1 MFAIHRVEKRKK
13 SAVFGLQIEAN
24 RTQADHE
31 KGRDF
36 ASSSIDWE
44 RTKDNQYAKGLHCE
58 NWSEGISQELKKAGI
73 TKAPKSNAVVLL
85 DGLYTA
91 SPEWFEG
98 KSKAEIIDFFK
109 DCLKFH
115 IQHYGI
121 PLNAVIHWDEK
132 SPHLSAVSVPILESS
147 QGAKL
152 CAKEIMGGRADYR
165 ARQDQFFEQV
175 AKSRGFERGE
185 RSDPKH
191 KKKHLSVQE
200 YKKQQNEAQISAQ
213 ERLLSS
219 GKAEYDQLQKE
230 LTESLTELSTVK
242 QELATIQ
249 QEKENLLK
257 FKELLTKETFPEV
270 EKALLQEFVNTHS
283 VNSNKGYKKPIRDFY
298 EDFVQGKFINFAQDF
313 PEANELLNNFK
324 SYRDNNEIPVHD
336 INEIEWER

>member
-1 MFAIHRVEKRKK
+1 MFAIHRVEKCKK
-13 SAVFGLQIEAN
+13 TAVFGLQIEAN

-31 KGRDF
+31 KGRNFDK
-36 ASSSIDWE
+36 SDIDWE
-44 RTKDNQYAKGLHCE
+44 RTKLNQHFKGLHCE

-91 SPEWFEG
+91 SPQWFEG

-115 IQHYGI
+115 IQHYGK

-132 SPHLSAVSVPILESS
+132 SPHLAVASVPIIETE

-191 KKKHLSVQE
+191 KKKHLSVQD

-213 ERLLSS
+213 ERVLE
-219 GKAEYDQLQKE
+219 KNRAEYQTIQKNLSESRLELDKAQEKLFAIEEKVQVKTSQWKE
-230 LTESLTELSTVK
+230 LTKRINEALENQQNPLYDDYVKRFLQFMGDKLVTDGRKVMTLSEAFNQNYEK
-242 QELATIQ
+242 HLQKFGYEPIEQDDQEL
-249 QEKENLLK
+249 
-257 FKELLTKETFPEV
+257 ELDSF
-270 EKALLQEFVNTHS
+270 
-283 VNSNKGYKKPIRDFY
+283 
-298 EDFVQGKFINFAQDF
+298 
-313 PEANELLNNFK
+313 
-324 SYRDNNEIPVHD
+324 
-336 INEIEWER
+336 EWEH

>member
-31 KGRDF
+31 KGRNFDK
-36 ASSSIDWE
+36 SDIDWE
-44 RTKDNQYAKGLHCE
+44 RTKLNQHFKGLHCE

-91 SPEWFEG
+91 SPQWFEG

-115 IQHYGI
+115 IQHYGK

-132 SPHLSAVSVPILESS
+132 SPHLAVASVPILETS

-191 KKKHLSVQE
+191 KKKHLSVQD

-213 ERLLSS
+213 ERVLE
-219 GKAEYDQLQKE
+219 KNRAEYQVIQKNLSESRVELDKAQEKLFAIEEKVQVKTSQWKE
-230 LTESLTELSTVK
+230 LTKRINEALENQQNPLYDDYVKRFLQFMGDKLVTDGRKVMTLSEAFNQNYEK
-242 QELATIQ
+242 HLQKFGYEPIEQDDQEL
-249 QEKENLLK
+249 
-257 FKELLTKETFPEV
+257 ELDSF
-270 EKALLQEFVNTHS
+270 
-283 VNSNKGYKKPIRDFY
+283 
-298 EDFVQGKFINFAQDF
+298 
-313 PEANELLNNFK
+313 
-324 SYRDNNEIPVHD
+324 
-336 INEIEWER
+336 EWEH

>member
-24 RTQADHE
+24 RTVADHE
-31 KGRDF
+31 KGRNFDK
-36 ASSSIDWE
+36 SDIDWE
-44 RTKDNQYAKGLHCE
+44 RTKLNQHFKGLHCE

-121 PLNAVIHWDEK
+121 PINAVIHWDEK
-132 SPHLSAVSVPILESS
+132 SPHLSAHSVPIIESS

-191 KKKHLSVQE
+191 KKKHLSVQD

-213 ERLLSS
+213 ERVLE
-219 GKAEYDQLQKE
+219 KNRAEYQTIQKNLSESRVELDKAQEKLFAIEEKVQVKTSQWKE
-230 LTESLTELSTVK
+230 LTKRINEALENQQNPLYDDYVKRFLQFMGDKLVTDGHKVMTLSEAFNQNYEK
-242 QELATIQ
+242 HLQKFGYEPIEQDDQEL
-249 QEKENLLK
+249 
-257 FKELLTKETFPEV
+257 ELDSF
-270 EKALLQEFVNTHS
+270 
-283 VNSNKGYKKPIRDFY
+283 
-298 EDFVQGKFINFAQDF
+298 
-313 PEANELLNNFK
+313 
-324 SYRDNNEIPVHD
+324 
-336 INEIEWER
+336 EWER

>member
-1 MFAIHRVEKRKK
+1 MFAIHRVEKCKK
-13 SAVFGLQIEAN
+13 TAVFGLQIEAN
-24 RTQADHE
+24 RTVADHE
-31 KGRDF
+31 KGRNFDK
-36 ASSSIDWE
+36 SDIDWE
-44 RTKDNQYAKGLHCE
+44 RTKLNQHFKGLHCE

-115 IQHYGI
+115 IQHYGK

-132 SPHLSAVSVPILESS
+132 SPHLAVASVPIIEAE

-191 KKKHLSVQE
+191 KKKHLSVQD

-213 ERLLSS
+213 ERVLE
-219 GKAEYDQLQKE
+219 KNRAEYQTIQKNLSESRLELDKAQEKLFAIEEKVQVKTSQWKE
-230 LTESLTELSTVK
+230 LTKRINEALEHQQNPLYDDYVKRFLQFMGDKLVTDGRKVMTLSEAFNQNYEK
-242 QELATIQ
+242 HLQKFGYEPIEQDDQEL
-249 QEKENLLK
+249 
-257 FKELLTKETFPEV
+257 ELDSF
-270 EKALLQEFVNTHS
+270 
-283 VNSNKGYKKPIRDFY
+283 
-298 EDFVQGKFINFAQDF
+298 
-313 PEANELLNNFK
+313 
-324 SYRDNNEIPVHD
+324 
-336 INEIEWER
+336 EWEH

>member
-31 KGRDF
+31 KGRNFDK
-36 ASSSIDWE
+36 SDIDWE
-44 RTKDNQYAKGLHCE
+44 RTKLNQHFKGLHCE

-132 SPHLSAVSVPILESS
+132 SPHLSAVSVPILETE

-191 KKKHLSVQE
+191 KKKHLSVQD

-213 ERLLSS
+213 ERVLE
-219 GKAEYDQLQKE
+219 KNRAEYQTIQKNLSESRVELDKAQEKLFAIEEKVQVKTSQWKE
-230 LTESLTELSTVK
+230 LTKRINEALENQQNPLYDEYVKRFLQFMGDKLVTDGHKVMTLSEAFNQNYERHLQK
-242 QELATIQ
+242 FGYEPIEQDDQEL
-249 QEKENLLK
+249 
-257 FKELLTKETFPEV
+257 ELDSF
-270 EKALLQEFVNTHS
+270 
-283 VNSNKGYKKPIRDFY
+283 
-298 EDFVQGKFINFAQDF
+298 
-313 PEANELLNNFK
+313 
-324 SYRDNNEIPVHD
+324 
-336 INEIEWER
+336 EWEH

>member
-24 RTQADHE
+24 RTVADHE
-31 KGRDF
+31 KGRNFDK
-36 ASSSIDWE
+36 SDIDWE
-44 RTKDNQYAKGLHCE
+44 RTKLNQHFKGLHCE

-73 TKAPKSNAVVLL
+73 TKAPKSNAVLLL

-115 IQHYGI
+115 IQHYGK

-132 SPHLSAVSVPILESS
+132 TPHLSAVSVAILETP

-191 KKKHLSVQE
+191 KKKHLSVQD

-213 ERLLSS
+213 ERVLE
-219 GKAEYDQLQKE
+219 KNRAEYQTIQKNLSESRVELDKAQEKLFALEEKVQVKTSQWKE
-230 LTESLTELSTVK
+230 LTKRINEALENQQNPLYDDYVKRFLQFMGDKLVTDGRKVMTLSEAFNQNYEK
-242 QELATIQ
+242 HLQKFGYEPIEQDDQEL
-249 QEKENLLK
+249 
-257 FKELLTKETFPEV
+257 ELDSF
-270 EKALLQEFVNTHS
+270 
-283 VNSNKGYKKPIRDFY
+283 
-298 EDFVQGKFINFAQDF
+298 
-313 PEANELLNNFK
+313 
-324 SYRDNNEIPVHD
+324 
-336 INEIEWER
+336 EWEH

>member
-24 RTQADHE
+24 RTKDDHE
-31 KGRDF
+31 KGRNFDK
-36 ASSSIDWE
+36 SDIDWE
-44 RTKDNQYAKGLHCE
+44 RTKLNQFFKGLHCE

-115 IQHYGI
+115 IQHYGK
-121 PLNAVIHWDEK
+121 PLNAVIHWDETT
-132 SPHLSAVSVPILESS
+132 PHLSAVSVAILETP

-191 KKKHLSVQE
+191 KKKHLSVQD

-213 ERLLSS
+213 ERVLE
-219 GKAEYDQLQKE
+219 KNRAEYQTIQKNLSESRVELDKAQEKLFAIEEKVQVKTSQWKE
-230 LTESLTELSTVK
+230 LTKRINEALENQQNPLYDDYVKRFLQFMGDKFVTDGRKVMTLSEAFNQNYEK
-242 QELATIQ
+242 HLQKFGYEPIEQDDQEL
-249 QEKENLLK
+249 
-257 FKELLTKETFPEV
+257 ELDSF
-270 EKALLQEFVNTHS
+270 
-283 VNSNKGYKKPIRDFY
+283 
-298 EDFVQGKFINFAQDF
+298 
-313 PEANELLNNFK
+313 
-324 SYRDNNEIPVHD
+324 
-336 INEIEWER
+336 EWEH

>member
-1 MFAIHRVEKRKK
+1 MFAIHRVEKCKK
-13 SAVFGLQIEAN
+13 TAVFGLQIEAN
-24 RTQADHE
+24 RTVADHE
-31 KGRDF
+31 KGRNFDK
-36 ASSSIDWE
+36 SDIDWE
-44 RTKDNQYAKGLHCE
+44 RTKLNQHFKGLHCQ

-91 SPEWFEG
+91 SPQWFEG

-132 SPHLSAVSVPILESS
+132 SPHLAVASVPILETS

-191 KKKHLSVQE
+191 KKKHLSVQD

-213 ERLLSS
+213 ERVLE
-219 GKAEYDQLQKE
+219 KNRAEYQTIQKNLSESRVELDKAQEKLFAIEEKVQVKTSQWKE
-230 LTESLTELSTVK
+230 LTKRINEALENQQNPLYDDYVKRFLQFMGDKLVTDGRKVMTLSEAFNQNYEK
-242 QELATIQ
+242 HLQKFGYEPIEQDDQEL
-249 QEKENLLK
+249 
-257 FKELLTKETFPEV
+257 ELDSF
-270 EKALLQEFVNTHS
+270 
-283 VNSNKGYKKPIRDFY
+283 
-298 EDFVQGKFINFAQDF
+298 
-313 PEANELLNNFK
+313 
-324 SYRDNNEIPVHD
+324 
-336 INEIEWER
+336 EWEH

>member
-1 MFAIHRVEKRKK
+1 MFAIHRVEKCKK
-13 SAVFGLQIEAN
+13 TAVFGLQIEAN
-24 RTQADHE
+24 RTVADHE
-31 KGRDF
+31 KGRNFDK
-36 ASSSIDWE
+36 SDIDWE
-44 RTKDNQYAKGLHCE
+44 RTKLNQHFKGLHCE

-191 KKKHLSVQE
+191 KKKHLSVQD

-213 ERLLSS
+213 ERVLE
-219 GKAEYDQLQKE
+219 KNRAEYQTIQKNLSESRLELDKAQEKLFAIEEKVQVKTSQWKE
-230 LTESLTELSTVK
+230 LTKRINEALENQQNPLYDDYVKRFLQFMGDKLVTDGRKVMTLSEAFNQNYEK
-242 QELATIQ
+242 HLQKFGYEPIEQDDQEL
-249 QEKENLLK
+249 
-257 FKELLTKETFPEV
+257 ELDSF
-270 EKALLQEFVNTHS
+270 
-283 VNSNKGYKKPIRDFY
+283 
-298 EDFVQGKFINFAQDF
+298 
-313 PEANELLNNFK
+313 
-324 SYRDNNEIPVHD
+324 
-336 INEIEWER
+336 EWEH

>member
-1 MFAIHRVEKRKK
+1 MFAIHRVEKCKK
-13 SAVFGLQIEAN
+13 TAVFGLQIEAN

-31 KGRDF
+31 KGRNFDK
-36 ASSSIDWE
+36 SDIDWE
-44 RTKDNQYAKGLHCE
+44 RTKLNQHFKGLHCQ

-91 SPEWFEG
+91 SPQWFEG

-115 IQHYGI
+115 IQHYGK

-132 SPHLSAVSVPILESS
+132 SPHLAVASVPIIETE

-191 KKKHLSVQE
+191 KKKHLSVQD

-213 ERLLSS
+213 ERVLE
-219 GKAEYDQLQKE
+219 KNRAEYQTIQKNLSESRVELDKAQEKLFAIEEKVQVKTSQWKE
-230 LTESLTELSTVK
+230 LTKRINEALENQQNPLYDDYVKRFLQFMGDKLVTDGRKVMTLSEAFNQNYEK
-242 QELATIQ
+242 HLQKFGYEPIEQDDQEL
-249 QEKENLLK
+249 
-257 FKELLTKETFPEV
+257 ELDSF
-270 EKALLQEFVNTHS
+270 
-283 VNSNKGYKKPIRDFY
+283 
-298 EDFVQGKFINFAQDF
+298 
-313 PEANELLNNFK
+313 
-324 SYRDNNEIPVHD
+324 
-336 INEIEWER
+336 EWEH

>member
-24 RTQADHE
+24 RTVADHE
-31 KGRDF
+31 KGRNFDK
-36 ASSSIDWE
+36 SDIDWE
-44 RTKDNQYAKGLHCE
+44 RTKLNQHFKGLHCE

-132 SPHLSAVSVPILESS
+132 SPHLSAVSVPILETS

-191 KKKHLSVQE
+191 KKKHLSVQD

-213 ERLLSS
+213 ERVLE
-219 GKAEYDQLQKE
+219 KNRAEYQAIQKNLSESRVELDKAQEKLFAIEEKVQVKTSQWKE
-230 LTESLTELSTVK
+230 LTKRINEALENQQNPLYDDYVKRFLQFMGDKLVTDGRKVMTLSEAFNQNYEK
-242 QELATIQ
+242 HLQKFGYEPIEQDDQEL
-249 QEKENLLK
+249 
-257 FKELLTKETFPEV
+257 ELDSF
-270 EKALLQEFVNTHS
+270 
-283 VNSNKGYKKPIRDFY
+283 
-298 EDFVQGKFINFAQDF
+298 
-313 PEANELLNNFK
+313 
-324 SYRDNNEIPVHD
+324 
-336 INEIEWER
+336 EWER

>member
-1 MFAIHRVEKRKK
+1 MFAIHRVEKCKK
-13 SAVFGLQIEAN
+13 TAVFGLQIEAN
-24 RTQADHE
+24 RTVADHE
-31 KGRDF
+31 KGRNFDK
-36 ASSSIDWE
+36 SDIDWE
-44 RTKDNQYAKGLHCE
+44 RTKLNQHFKGLHCQ

-132 SPHLSAVSVPILESS
+132 SPHLAVASVPILETS

-191 KKKHLSVQE
+191 KKKHLSVQD

-213 ERLLSS
+213 ERVLE
-219 GKAEYDQLQKE
+219 KNRAEYQAIQKNLSESRVELDKAQEKLFAIEEKVQVKTSQWKE
-230 LTESLTELSTVK
+230 LTKRINEALENQQNPLYDDYVKRFLQFMGDKLVTDGHKVMTLSEAFNQNYERHLQK
-242 QELATIQ
+242 FGYEPIEQDDQEL
-249 QEKENLLK
+249 
-257 FKELLTKETFPEV
+257 ELDSF
-270 EKALLQEFVNTHS
+270 
-283 VNSNKGYKKPIRDFY
+283 
-298 EDFVQGKFINFAQDF
+298 
-313 PEANELLNNFK
+313 
-324 SYRDNNEIPVHD
+324 
-336 INEIEWER
+336 EWER

>member
-24 RTQADHE
+24 RTKDDHE
-31 KGRDF
+31 KGRNFDK
-36 ASSSIDWE
+36 SDIDWE
-44 RTKDNQYAKGLHCE
+44 RTKLNQFFKGLHCE

-115 IQHYGI
+115 IQHYGK

-132 SPHLSAVSVPILESS
+132 SPHLSAVSVPILETS

-191 KKKHLSVQE
+191 KKKHLSVQD

-213 ERLLSS
+213 ERVLE
-219 GKAEYDQLQKE
+219 KNRAEYQAIQKNLSESRVELDKAQEKLFAIEEKVQVKTSQWKE
-230 LTESLTELSTVK
+230 LTKRINEALENQQNPLYDDYVKRFLQFMGDKLVTDGHKVMTLSEAFNQNYEK
-242 QELATIQ
+242 HLQKFGYEPIEQDDQEL
-249 QEKENLLK
+249 
-257 FKELLTKETFPEV
+257 ELDSF
-270 EKALLQEFVNTHS
+270 
-283 VNSNKGYKKPIRDFY
+283 
-298 EDFVQGKFINFAQDF
+298 
-313 PEANELLNNFK
+313 
-324 SYRDNNEIPVHD
+324 
-336 INEIEWER
+336 EWER

>member
-24 RTQADHE
+24 RTKADHE
-31 KGRDF
+31 RGRNFDK
-36 ASSSIDWE
+36 SDIDWE
-44 RTKDNQYAKGLHCE
+44 RTHLNQYFKGLHCE

-73 TKAPKSNAVVLL
+73 TKTPKSNAVLLL

-115 IQHYGI
+115 IQHYGK
-121 PLNAVIHWDEK
+121 PLNAVIHWDETT
-132 SPHLSAVSVPILESS
+132 PHLSAVSVAILETP

-191 KKKHLSVQE
+191 KKKHLSVQD

-213 ERLLSS
+213 ERVLE
-219 GKAEYDQLQKE
+219 KNRAEYQTIQKNLSESRVELDKAQEKLFAIEEKVQVKTSQWKE
-230 LTESLTELSTVK
+230 LTKRINEALENQQNPLYDDYVKRFLQFMGDKFVTDGRKVMTLSEAFNQNYEK
-242 QELATIQ
+242 HLQKFGYEPIEQDDQEL
-249 QEKENLLK
+249 
-257 FKELLTKETFPEV
+257 ELDSF
-270 EKALLQEFVNTHS
+270 
-283 VNSNKGYKKPIRDFY
+283 
-298 EDFVQGKFINFAQDF
+298 
-313 PEANELLNNFK
+313 
-324 SYRDNNEIPVHD
+324 
-336 INEIEWER
+336 EWEH

>member
-24 RTQADHE
+24 RTKADHE
-31 KGRDF
+31 RGRNFDK
-36 ASSSIDWE
+36 SDIDWE
-44 RTKDNQYAKGLHCE
+44 RTHLNQYFKGLHCE

-73 TKAPKSNAVVLL
+73 TKTPKSNAVLLL

-115 IQHYGI
+115 IQHYGK

-132 SPHLSAVSVPILESS
+132 SPHLAVASVPIIEAE

-165 ARQDQFFEQV
+165 TRQDQFFEQV

-191 KKKHLSVQE
+191 KKKHLSVQD

-213 ERLLSS
+213 ERVLE
-219 GKAEYDQLQKE
+219 KNRAEYQTIQKNLSESRVELDKAQEKLFAIEEKVQVKTSQWKE
-230 LTESLTELSTVK
+230 LTKRINEALENQQNPLYDDYVKRFLQFMGDKFVTDGRKVMTLSEAFNQNYEK
-242 QELATIQ
+242 HLQKFGYEPIEQDDQEL
-249 QEKENLLK
+249 
-257 FKELLTKETFPEV
+257 ELDSF
-270 EKALLQEFVNTHS
+270 
-283 VNSNKGYKKPIRDFY
+283 
-298 EDFVQGKFINFAQDF
+298 
-313 PEANELLNNFK
+313 
-324 SYRDNNEIPVHD
+324 
-336 INEIEWER
+336 EWEH

>member
-1 MFAIHRVEKRKK
+1 MFAIHRVEKCKK
-13 SAVFGLQIEAN
+13 TAVFGLQIEAN

-31 KGRDF
+31 KGRNFDK
-36 ASSSIDWE
+36 SDIDWE
-44 RTKDNQYAKGLHCE
+44 RTKLNQHFKGLHCG

-73 TKAPKSNAVVLL
+73 EKAPKSNAVVLL

-115 IQHYGI
+115 IQHYGK

-132 SPHLSAVSVPILESS
+132 SPHLAVASVPIIETE

-191 KKKHLSVQE
+191 KKKHLSVQD

-213 ERLLSS
+213 ERVLE
-219 GKAEYDQLQKE
+219 KNRAEYQAIQKNLSESRLELDKAQEKLFAIEEKVQVKTSQWKE
-230 LTESLTELSTVK
+230 LTKRINEALENQQNPLYDDYVKRFLQFMGDKLVTDGRKVMTLSEAFNQNYEK
-242 QELATIQ
+242 HLQKFGYEPIEQDDQEL
-249 QEKENLLK
+249 
-257 FKELLTKETFPEV
+257 ELDSF
-270 EKALLQEFVNTHS
+270 
-283 VNSNKGYKKPIRDFY
+283 
-298 EDFVQGKFINFAQDF
+298 
-313 PEANELLNNFK
+313 
-324 SYRDNNEIPVHD
+324 
-336 INEIEWER
+336 EWER

>member
-24 RTQADHE
+24 RTVADHE
-31 KGRDF
+31 KGRNFDK
-36 ASSSIDWE
+36 SDIDWE
-44 RTKDNQYAKGLHCE
+44 RTKLNQFFKGLHCE

-73 TKAPKSNAVVLL
+73 TKTPKSNAVVLL

-115 IQHYGI
+115 IQHYGK

-132 SPHLSAVSVPILESS
+132 SPHLAVASVPIIEAE

-191 KKKHLSVQE
+191 KKKHLSVQD

-213 ERLLSS
+213 ERVLE
-219 GKAEYDQLQKE
+219 KNRAEYQAIQKNLSESRVELDKAQEKLFAIEEKVQVKTSQWKE
-230 LTESLTELSTVK
+230 LTKRINEALENQQNPLYDDYVKRFLQFMGDKLVTDGHKVMTLSEAFNQNYEK
-242 QELATIQ
+242 HLQKFGYEPIEQDDQEL
-249 QEKENLLK
+249 
-257 FKELLTKETFPEV
+257 ELDSF
-270 EKALLQEFVNTHS
+270 
-283 VNSNKGYKKPIRDFY
+283 
-298 EDFVQGKFINFAQDF
+298 
-313 PEANELLNNFK
+313 
-324 SYRDNNEIPVHD
+324 
-336 INEIEWER
+336 EWER

>member
-1 MFAIHRVEKRKK
+1 MGAHK
-13 SAVFGLQIEAN
+13 
-24 RTQADHE
+24 TQPT
-31 KGRDF
+31 F
-36 ASSSIDWE
+36 
-44 RTKDNQYAKGLHCE
+44 KGLHCQ

-115 IQHYGI
+115 IQHYGKPI
-121 PLNAVIHWDEK
+121 NAVIHWDEK
-132 SPHLSAVSVPILESS
+132 SPHLAVASVPILETS

-191 KKKHLSVQE
+191 KKKHLSVQD

-213 ERLLSS
+213 ERVLE
-219 GKAEYDQLQKE
+219 KNRAEYQTIQKNLSESRVELDKAQEKLFAIEEKVQVKTSQWKE
-230 LTESLTELSTVK
+230 LTKRINEALENQQNPLYDDYVKRFLQFMGDKLVTDGRKVMTLSEAFNQNYEK
-242 QELATIQ
+242 HLQKFGYEPIEQDDQEL
-249 QEKENLLK
+249 
-257 FKELLTKETFPEV
+257 ELDSF
-270 EKALLQEFVNTHS
+270 
-283 VNSNKGYKKPIRDFY
+283 
-298 EDFVQGKFINFAQDF
+298 
-313 PEANELLNNFK
+313 
-324 SYRDNNEIPVHD
+324 
-336 INEIEWER
+336 EWEH

>member
-1 MFAIHRVEKRKK
+1 MFAIHRVEKCKK
-13 SAVFGLQIEAN
+13 TAVFGLQIEAN
-24 RTQADHE
+24 RTVADHE
-31 KGRDF
+31 KGRNFDK
-36 ASSSIDWE
+36 SDIDWE
-44 RTKDNQYAKGLHCE
+44 RTKLNQHFKGLHCQ

-91 SPEWFEG
+91 SPQWFEG

-132 SPHLSAVSVPILESS
+132 SPHLAVASVPILETS

-191 KKKHLSVQE
+191 KKKHLSVQD

-213 ERLLSS
+213 ERVLE
-219 GKAEYDQLQKE
+219 KNRAEYQTIQKNLSESRLELDKAQEKLFAIEEKVQVKTSQWKE
-230 LTESLTELSTVK
+230 LTKRINEALEHQQNPLYDDYVKRFLQFMGDKLVTDGHKVMTLSEAFNQNYERHLQK
-242 QELATIQ
+242 FGYEPIEQDDQEL
-249 QEKENLLK
+249 
-257 FKELLTKETFPEV
+257 ELDSF
-270 EKALLQEFVNTHS
+270 
-283 VNSNKGYKKPIRDFY
+283 
-298 EDFVQGKFINFAQDF
+298 
-313 PEANELLNNFK
+313 
-324 SYRDNNEIPVHD
+324 
-336 INEIEWER
+336 EWER

>member
-1 MFAIHRVEKRKK
+1 MFAIHRVEKCKK
-13 SAVFGLQIEAN
+13 TAVFGLQIEAN
-24 RTQADHE
+24 RTVDDHE
-31 KGRDF
+31 KGRNFDK
-36 ASSSIDWE
+36 SDIDWE
-44 RTKDNQYAKGLHCE
+44 RTKLNQHFKGLHCQ

-91 SPEWFEG
+91 SPQWFEG

-115 IQHYGI
+115 IQHYGK

-132 SPHLSAVSVPILESS
+132 SPHLAVASVPIIETS

-191 KKKHLSVQE
+191 KKKHLSVQD

-213 ERLLSS
+213 ERVLE
-219 GKAEYDQLQKE
+219 KNRAEYQTIQKNLSESRVELDKAQEKLFAIEEKVQVKTSQWKE
-230 LTESLTELSTVK
+230 LTKRINEALENQQNPLYDDYVKRFLQFMGDKLVTDGRKVMTLSEAFNQNYEK
-242 QELATIQ
+242 HLQKFGYEPIEQDDQEL
-249 QEKENLLK
+249 
-257 FKELLTKETFPEV
+257 ELDSF
-270 EKALLQEFVNTHS
+270 
-283 VNSNKGYKKPIRDFY
+283 
-298 EDFVQGKFINFAQDF
+298 
-313 PEANELLNNFK
+313 
-324 SYRDNNEIPVHD
+324 
-336 INEIEWER
+336 EWEH

>member
-1 MFAIHRVEKRKK
+1 MFAIHRVEKCKK
-13 SAVFGLQIEAN
+13 TAVFGLQIEAN
-24 RTQADHE
+24 RTKADHE
-31 KGRDF
+31 KGRNFDK
-36 ASSSIDWE
+36 SDIDWE
-44 RTKDNQYAKGLHCE
+44 RTKLNQFFKGLHCE

-115 IQHYGI
+115 IQHYGK

-132 SPHLSAVSVPILESS
+132 SPHLAVASVPIIEAE

-191 KKKHLSVQE
+191 KKKHLSVQD
-200 YKKQQNEAQISAQ
+200 YKKKQNEAQISAQ
-213 ERLLSS
+213 ERVLE
-219 GKAEYDQLQKE
+219 KNRAEYQAIQKNLSESRVELDKAQEKLFAIEEKVQVKTSQWKE
-230 LTESLTELSTVK
+230 LTKRINEALENQQNPLYDDYVKRFLQFMGDKLVTDGHKVMTLSEAFNQNYEK
-242 QELATIQ
+242 HLQKFGYEPIEQDDQEL
-249 QEKENLLK
+249 
-257 FKELLTKETFPEV
+257 ELDSF
-270 EKALLQEFVNTHS
+270 
-283 VNSNKGYKKPIRDFY
+283 
-298 EDFVQGKFINFAQDF
+298 
-313 PEANELLNNFK
+313 
-324 SYRDNNEIPVHD
+324 
-336 INEIEWER
+336 EWER

>member
-1 MFAIHRVEKRKK
+1 MFAIHRVEKCKK
-13 SAVFGLQIEAN
+13 TAVFGLQIEAN

-31 KGRDF
+31 KGRNFDK
-36 ASSSIDWE
+36 SDIDWE
-44 RTKDNQYAKGLHCE
+44 RTKLNQHFKGLHCQ

-115 IQHYGI
+115 IQHYGKPI
-121 PLNAVIHWDEK
+121 NAVIHWDEK
-132 SPHLSAVSVPILESS
+132 SPHLAVASVPILETS

-191 KKKHLSVQE
+191 KKKHLSVQD

-213 ERLLSS
+213 ERVLE
-219 GKAEYDQLQKE
+219 KNRAEYQTIQKNLSESRVELDKAQEKLFAIEEKVQVKTSQWKE
-230 LTESLTELSTVK
+230 LTKRINEALENQQNPLYDDYVKRFLQFMGDKLVTDGCKVMTLSEAFNQNYEK
-242 QELATIQ
+242 HLQKFGYEPIEQDDQEL
-249 QEKENLLK
+249 
-257 FKELLTKETFPEV
+257 ELDSF
-270 EKALLQEFVNTHS
+270 
-283 VNSNKGYKKPIRDFY
+283 
-298 EDFVQGKFINFAQDF
+298 
-313 PEANELLNNFK
+313 
-324 SYRDNNEIPVHD
+324 
-336 INEIEWER
+336 EWEH

>member
-24 RTQADHE
+24 RTKDDHE
-31 KGRDF
+31 KGRNFDK
-36 ASSSIDWE
+36 SDIDWE
-44 RTKDNQYAKGLHCE
+44 RTKLNQFFKGLHCE

-115 IQHYGI
+115 IQHYGK

-132 SPHLSAVSVPILESS
+132 SPHLAVASVPIIEAE

-165 ARQDQFFEQV
+165 TRQDQFFEQV

-191 KKKHLSVQE
+191 KKKHLSVQD

-213 ERLLSS
+213 ERVLE
-219 GKAEYDQLQKE
+219 KNRAEYQAIQKNLSESRVELDKAQEKLFAIEEKVQVKTSQWKE
-230 LTESLTELSTVK
+230 LTKRINEALENQQNPLYDDYVKRFLQFMGDKLVTDGRKVMTLSEAFNQNYEK
-242 QELATIQ
+242 HLQKFGYEPIEQDDQEL
-249 QEKENLLK
+249 
-257 FKELLTKETFPEV
+257 ELDSF
-270 EKALLQEFVNTHS
+270 
-283 VNSNKGYKKPIRDFY
+283 
-298 EDFVQGKFINFAQDF
+298 
-313 PEANELLNNFK
+313 
-324 SYRDNNEIPVHD
+324 
-336 INEIEWER
+336 EWER

>member
-1 MFAIHRVEKRKK
+1 MFAIHRVEKCKK
-13 SAVFGLQIEAN
+13 TAVFGLQIEAN
-24 RTQADHE
+24 RTVADHE
-31 KGRDF
+31 KGRNFDK
-36 ASSSIDWE
+36 SDIDWE
-44 RTKDNQYAKGLHCE
+44 RTKLNQHFKGLHCQ

-91 SPEWFEG
+91 SPQWFEG

-115 IQHYGI
+115 IQHYGK

-132 SPHLSAVSVPILESS
+132 SPHLAVASVPIIETE

-191 KKKHLSVQE
+191 KKKHLSVQD

-213 ERLLSS
+213 ERVLE
-219 GKAEYDQLQKE
+219 KNRAEYQTIQKNLSESRLELDKAQEKLFAIEEKVQVKTSQWKE
-230 LTESLTELSTVK
+230 LTKRINEALENQQNPLYDDYVKRFLQFMGDKLVTDGRKVMTLSEAFNQNYEK
-242 QELATIQ
+242 HLQKFGYEPIEQDDQEL
-249 QEKENLLK
+249 
-257 FKELLTKETFPEV
+257 ELDSF
-270 EKALLQEFVNTHS
+270 
-283 VNSNKGYKKPIRDFY
+283 
-298 EDFVQGKFINFAQDF
+298 
-313 PEANELLNNFK
+313 
-324 SYRDNNEIPVHD
+324 
-336 INEIEWER
+336 EWEH

>member
-1 MFAIHRVEKRKK
+1 MFAIHRVEKCKK
-13 SAVFGLQIEAN
+13 TAVFGLQIEAN
-24 RTQADHE
+24 RTVADHE
-31 KGRDF
+31 KGRNFDK
-36 ASSSIDWE
+36 SDIDWE
-44 RTKDNQYAKGLHCE
+44 RTKLNQHFKGLHCQ

-115 IQHYGI
+115 IQHYGK

-132 SPHLSAVSVPILESS
+132 SPHLAVASVPIIEAE

-191 KKKHLSVQE
+191 KKKHLSVQD

-213 ERLLSS
+213 ERVLE
-219 GKAEYDQLQKE
+219 KNRAEYQAIQKNLSESRVELDKAQEKLFAIEEKVQIKTSQWKE
-230 LTESLTELSTVK
+230 LTKRINEALENQQNPLYDDYVKRFLQFMGDKLVTDGRKVMTLSEAFNQNYEK
-242 QELATIQ
+242 HLQKFGYEPIEQDDQEL
-249 QEKENLLK
+249 
-257 FKELLTKETFPEV
+257 ELDSF
-270 EKALLQEFVNTHS
+270 
-283 VNSNKGYKKPIRDFY
+283 
-298 EDFVQGKFINFAQDF
+298 
-313 PEANELLNNFK
+313 
-324 SYRDNNEIPVHD
+324 
-336 INEIEWER
+336 EWEH

>member
-1 MFAIHRVEKRKK
+1 MFAIHRVEKCKK
-13 SAVFGLQIEAN
+13 TAVFGLQIEAN

-31 KGRDF
+31 KGRNFDK
-36 ASSSIDWE
+36 SDIDWE
-44 RTKDNQYAKGLHCE
+44 RTKLNQHFKGLHCE

-115 IQHYGI
+115 IQHYGK

-132 SPHLSAVSVPILESS
+132 SPHLAVASVPIIEAE

-191 KKKHLSVQE
+191 KKKHLSVQD

-213 ERLLSS
+213 ERVLE
-219 GKAEYDQLQKE
+219 KNRAEYQTIQKNLSESRLELDKAQEKLFAIEEKVQVKTSQWKE
-230 LTESLTELSTVK
+230 LTKRINEALENQQNPLYDDYVKRFLQFMGDKLVTDGRKVMTLSEAFNQNYEK
-242 QELATIQ
+242 HLQKFGYEPIEQDDQEL
-249 QEKENLLK
+249 
-257 FKELLTKETFPEV
+257 ELDSF
-270 EKALLQEFVNTHS
+270 
-283 VNSNKGYKKPIRDFY
+283 
-298 EDFVQGKFINFAQDF
+298 
-313 PEANELLNNFK
+313 
-324 SYRDNNEIPVHD
+324 
-336 INEIEWER
+336 EWEH

>member
-31 KGRDF
+31 KGRNFDK
-36 ASSSIDWE
+36 SDIDWE
-44 RTKDNQYAKGLHCE
+44 RTKLNQHFKGLHCE

-121 PLNAVIHWDEK
+121 PINAVIHWDEK
-132 SPHLSAVSVPILESS
+132 SPHLSAHSVPILESP

-191 KKKHLSVQE
+191 KKKHLSVQD

-213 ERLLSS
+213 ERVLE
-219 GKAEYDQLQKE
+219 KNRAEYQVIQKNLSESRVELDKAQEKLFAIEEKVQVKTSQWKE
-230 LTESLTELSTVK
+230 LTKRINEALENQQNPLYDDYVKRFLQFMGDKLVTDGRKVMTLSEAFNQNYEK
-242 QELATIQ
+242 HLQKFGYEPIEQDDQEL
-249 QEKENLLK
+249 
-257 FKELLTKETFPEV
+257 ELDSF
-270 EKALLQEFVNTHS
+270 
-283 VNSNKGYKKPIRDFY
+283 
-298 EDFVQGKFINFAQDF
+298 
-313 PEANELLNNFK
+313 
-324 SYRDNNEIPVHD
+324 
-336 INEIEWER
+336 EWEH

>member
-1 MFAIHRVEKRKK
+1 MFAIHRVEKCKK
-13 SAVFGLQIEAN
+13 TAVFGLQIEAN

-31 KGRDF
+31 KGRNFDK
-36 ASSSIDWE
+36 SDIDWE
-44 RTKDNQYAKGLHCE
+44 RTKLNQHFKGLHCE

-91 SPEWFEG
+91 SPQWFEG

-115 IQHYGI
+115 IQHYGK

-132 SPHLSAVSVPILESS
+132 SPHLAVASVPILETS

-191 KKKHLSVQE
+191 KKKHLSVQD

-213 ERLLSS
+213 ERVLE
-219 GKAEYDQLQKE
+219 KNRAEYQVIQKNLSESRVELDKAQEKLFAIEEKVQVKTSQWKE
-230 LTESLTELSTVK
+230 LTKRINEALENQQNPLYDDYVKRFLQFMGDKLVTDGRKVMTLSEAFNQNYEK
-242 QELATIQ
+242 HLQKFGYEPIEQDDQEL
-249 QEKENLLK
+249 
-257 FKELLTKETFPEV
+257 ELDSF
-270 EKALLQEFVNTHS
+270 
-283 VNSNKGYKKPIRDFY
+283 
-298 EDFVQGKFINFAQDF
+298 
-313 PEANELLNNFK
+313 
-324 SYRDNNEIPVHD
+324 
-336 INEIEWER
+336 EWEH

>member
-1 MFAIHRVEKRKK
+1 MFAIHRVEKCKK
-13 SAVFGLQIEAN
+13 TAVFGLQIEAN

-31 KGRDF
+31 KGRNFDK
-36 ASSSIDWE
+36 SDIDWE
-44 RTKDNQYAKGLHCE
+44 RTKLNQHFKGLHCE

-91 SPEWFEG
+91 SPQWFEG

-115 IQHYGI
+115 IQHYGK

-132 SPHLSAVSVPILESS
+132 SPHLAVASVPIIETE

-152 CAKEIMGGRADYR
+152 CAKESMGGRAEYR

-191 KKKHLSVQE
+191 KKKHLSVQD

-213 ERLLSS
+213 ERVLE
-219 GKAEYDQLQKE
+219 KNRAEYQTIQKNLSESRVELDKAQEKLFAIEEKVQVKTSQWKE
-230 LTESLTELSTVK
+230 LTKRINEALENQQNPLYDDYVKRFLQFMGDKLVTDGRKVMTLSEAFNQNYEK
-242 QELATIQ
+242 HLQKFGYEPIEQDDQEL
-249 QEKENLLK
+249 
-257 FKELLTKETFPEV
+257 ELDSF
-270 EKALLQEFVNTHS
+270 
-283 VNSNKGYKKPIRDFY
+283 
-298 EDFVQGKFINFAQDF
+298 
-313 PEANELLNNFK
+313 
-324 SYRDNNEIPVHD
+324 
-336 INEIEWER
+336 EWEH

>member
-1 MFAIHRVEKRKK
+1 MFAIHRVEKCKK
-13 SAVFGLQIEAN
+13 TAVFGLQIEAN

-31 KGRDF
+31 KGRNFDK
-36 ASSSIDWE
+36 SDIDWE
-44 RTKDNQYAKGLHCE
+44 RTKLNQHFKGLHCQ

-73 TKAPKSNAVVLL
+73 TKAPKSNAVILL

-91 SPEWFEG
+91 SPQWFEG

-115 IQHYGI
+115 IQHYGK

-132 SPHLSAVSVPILESS
+132 SPHLAVASVPIIETE

-191 KKKHLSVQE
+191 KKKHLSVQD

-213 ERLLSS
+213 ERVLE
-219 GKAEYDQLQKE
+219 KNRAEYQTIQKNLSESRLELDKAQEKLFAIEEKVQVKTSQWKE
-230 LTESLTELSTVK
+230 LTKRINEALENQQNPLYDDYVKRFLQFMGDKLVTDGRKVMTLSEAFNQNYEK
-242 QELATIQ
+242 HLQKFGYEPIEQDDQEL
-249 QEKENLLK
+249 
-257 FKELLTKETFPEV
+257 ELDSF
-270 EKALLQEFVNTHS
+270 
-283 VNSNKGYKKPIRDFY
+283 
-298 EDFVQGKFINFAQDF
+298 
-313 PEANELLNNFK
+313 
-324 SYRDNNEIPVHD
+324 
-336 INEIEWER
+336 EWER

>member
-1 MFAIHRVEKRKK
+1 MFAIHRVEKCKK
-13 SAVFGLQIEAN
+13 TAVFGLQIEAN

-31 KGRDF
+31 KGRNFDK
-36 ASSSIDWE
+36 SDIDWE
-44 RTKDNQYAKGLHCE
+44 RTKLNQHFKGLHCE

-91 SPEWFEG
+91 SPQWFEG

-115 IQHYGI
+115 IQHYGK

-132 SPHLSAVSVPILESS
+132 SPHLAVASVPILETS

-191 KKKHLSVQE
+191 KKKHLSVQD

-213 ERLLSS
+213 ERVLE
-219 GKAEYDQLQKE
+219 KNRAEYQTIQKNLSESRLELDKAQEKLFAIEEKVQVKTSQWKE
-230 LTESLTELSTVK
+230 LTKRINEALENQQNPLYDDYVKRFLQFMGDKLVTDGRKVMTLSEAFNQNYEK
-242 QELATIQ
+242 HLQKFGYEPIEQDDQEL
-249 QEKENLLK
+249 
-257 FKELLTKETFPEV
+257 ELDSF
-270 EKALLQEFVNTHS
+270 
-283 VNSNKGYKKPIRDFY
+283 
-298 EDFVQGKFINFAQDF
+298 
-313 PEANELLNNFK
+313 
-324 SYRDNNEIPVHD
+324 
-336 INEIEWER
+336 EWEH

>member
-24 RTQADHE
+24 RTVADHE
-31 KGRDF
+31 KGRNFDK
-36 ASSSIDWE
+36 SDIDWE
-44 RTKDNQYAKGLHCE
+44 RTKLNQFFKGLHCE

-73 TKAPKSNAVVLL
+73 TKTPKSNAVVLL

-115 IQHYGI
+115 IQHYGK

-132 SPHLSAVSVPILESS
+132 SPHLAVASVPIIEAE

-191 KKKHLSVQE
+191 KKKHLSVQD

-213 ERLLSS
+213 ERVLE
-219 GKAEYDQLQKE
+219 KNRAEYQTIQKNLSESRVELDKAQEKLFAIEEKVQVKTSQWKE
-230 LTESLTELSTVK
+230 LTKRINEALENQQNPLYDDYVKRFLQFMGDKLVTDGRKVMTLSEAFNQNYEK
-242 QELATIQ
+242 HLQKFGYEPIEQDDQEL
-249 QEKENLLK
+249 
-257 FKELLTKETFPEV
+257 ELDSF
-270 EKALLQEFVNTHS
+270 
-283 VNSNKGYKKPIRDFY
+283 
-298 EDFVQGKFINFAQDF
+298 
-313 PEANELLNNFK
+313 
-324 SYRDNNEIPVHD
+324 
-336 INEIEWER
+336 EWEH

>member
-24 RTQADHE
+24 RTVADHE
-31 KGRDF
+31 KGRNFDK
-36 ASSSIDWE
+36 SDIDWE
-44 RTKDNQYAKGLHCE
+44 RTKLNQHFKGLHCQ

-91 SPEWFEG
+91 SPQWFEG

-132 SPHLSAVSVPILESS
+132 SPHLAVASVPILETS

-191 KKKHLSVQE
+191 KKKHLSVQD

-213 ERLLSS
+213 ERVLE
-219 GKAEYDQLQKE
+219 KNRAEYQTIQKNLSESRVELDKAQEKLFAIEEKVQVKTSQWKE
-230 LTESLTELSTVK
+230 LTKRINEALENQQNPLYDDYVKRFLQFMGDKLVTDGRKVMTLSEAFNQNYEK
-242 QELATIQ
+242 HLQKFGYEPIEQDDQEL
-249 QEKENLLK
+249 
-257 FKELLTKETFPEV
+257 ELDSF
-270 EKALLQEFVNTHS
+270 
-283 VNSNKGYKKPIRDFY
+283 
-298 EDFVQGKFINFAQDF
+298 
-313 PEANELLNNFK
+313 
-324 SYRDNNEIPVHD
+324 
-336 INEIEWER
+336 EWEH

>member
-24 RTQADHE
+24 RTVADHE
-31 KGRDF
+31 KGRNFDK
-36 ASSSIDWE
+36 SDIDWE
-44 RTKDNQYAKGLHCE
+44 RTKLNQFFKGLHCE

-115 IQHYGI
+115 IQHYGK

-132 SPHLSAVSVPILESS
+132 SPHLAVASVPIIEAE

-191 KKKHLSVQE
+191 KKKHLSVQD
-200 YKKQQNEAQISAQ
+200 YKKKQNEAQISAQ
-213 ERLLSS
+213 ERVLE
-219 GKAEYDQLQKE
+219 KNRAEYQAIQKNLSESRVELDKAQEKLFAIEEKVQVKTSQWKE
-230 LTESLTELSTVK
+230 LTKRINEALENQQNPLYDDYVKRFLQFMGDKLVTDGHKVMTLSEAFNQNYEK
-242 QELATIQ
+242 HLQKFGYEPIEQDDQEL
-249 QEKENLLK
+249 
-257 FKELLTKETFPEV
+257 ELDSF
-270 EKALLQEFVNTHS
+270 
-283 VNSNKGYKKPIRDFY
+283 
-298 EDFVQGKFINFAQDF
+298 
-313 PEANELLNNFK
+313 
-324 SYRDNNEIPVHD
+324 
-336 INEIEWER
+336 EWER

>member
-24 RTQADHE
+24 RTKADHE
-31 KGRDF
+31 KGRNFDK
-36 ASSSIDWE
+36 SDIDWE
-44 RTKDNQYAKGLHCE
+44 RTKLNQHFKGLHCE

-191 KKKHLSVQE
+191 KKKHLSVQD

-213 ERLLSS
+213 ERVLE
-219 GKAEYDQLQKE
+219 KNRAEYQAIQKNLSESRVELDKAQEKLFAIEEKVQVKTSQWKE
-230 LTESLTELSTVK
+230 LTKRINEALENQQNPLYDDYVKRFLQFMGDKLVTDGRKVMTLSEAFNQNYEK
-242 QELATIQ
+242 HLQKFGYEPIEQDDQEL
-249 QEKENLLK
+249 
-257 FKELLTKETFPEV
+257 ELDSF
-270 EKALLQEFVNTHS
+270 
-283 VNSNKGYKKPIRDFY
+283 
-298 EDFVQGKFINFAQDF
+298 
-313 PEANELLNNFK
+313 
-324 SYRDNNEIPVHD
+324 
-336 INEIEWER
+336 EWEH

>member
-24 RTQADHE
+24 RTKADHE
-31 KGRDF
+31 RGRNFDK
-36 ASSSIDWE
+36 SDIDWE
-44 RTKDNQYAKGLHCE
+44 RTHLNQYFKGLHCE

-73 TKAPKSNAVVLL
+73 TKTPKSNAVLLL

-115 IQHYGI
+115 IQHYGK

-132 SPHLSAVSVPILESS
+132 SPHLAVASVPIIETE

-191 KKKHLSVQE
+191 KKKHLSVQD

-213 ERLLSS
+213 ERVLE
-219 GKAEYDQLQKE
+219 KNRAEYQTIQKNLSESRVELDKAQEKLFAIEEKVQVKTSQWKE
-230 LTESLTELSTVK
+230 LTKRINEALENQQNPLYDDYVKRFLQFMGDKFVTDGRKVMTLSEAFNQNYEK
-242 QELATIQ
+242 HLQKFGYEPIEQDDQEL
-249 QEKENLLK
+249 
-257 FKELLTKETFPEV
+257 ELDSF
-270 EKALLQEFVNTHS
+270 
-283 VNSNKGYKKPIRDFY
+283 
-298 EDFVQGKFINFAQDF
+298 
-313 PEANELLNNFK
+313 
-324 SYRDNNEIPVHD
+324 
-336 INEIEWER
+336 EWEH

>member
-1 MFAIHRVEKRKK
+1 MFAIHRVEKCKK
-13 SAVFGLQIEAN
+13 TAVFGLQIEAN
-24 RTQADHE
+24 RTVDDHE
-31 KGRDF
+31 KGRNFDK
-36 ASSSIDWE
+36 SDIDWE
-44 RTKDNQYAKGLHCE
+44 RTKLNQHFKGLHCQ

-91 SPEWFEG
+91 SPQWFEG

-132 SPHLSAVSVPILESS
+132 SPHLAVASVPILETS

-191 KKKHLSVQE
+191 KKKHLSVQD

-213 ERLLSS
+213 ERVLE
-219 GKAEYDQLQKE
+219 KNRAEYQTIQKNLSESRVELDKAQEKLFAIEEKVQVKTSQWKE
-230 LTESLTELSTVK
+230 LTKRINEALENQQNPLYDDYVKRFLQFMGDKLVTDGHKVMTLSEAFNQNYERHLQK
-242 QELATIQ
+242 FGYEPIEQDDQEL
-249 QEKENLLK
+249 
-257 FKELLTKETFPEV
+257 ELDSF
-270 EKALLQEFVNTHS
+270 
-283 VNSNKGYKKPIRDFY
+283 
-298 EDFVQGKFINFAQDF
+298 
-313 PEANELLNNFK
+313 
-324 SYRDNNEIPVHD
+324 
-336 INEIEWER
+336 EWER

>member
-24 RTQADHE
+24 RTVADHE
-31 KGRDF
+31 KGRNFDK
-36 ASSSIDWE
+36 SDIDWE
-44 RTKDNQYAKGLHCE
+44 RTKLNQHFKGLHCE

-191 KKKHLSVQE
+191 KKKHLSVQD

-213 ERLLSS
+213 ERVLE
-219 GKAEYDQLQKE
+219 KNRAEYQTIQKNLSESRVELDKAQEKLFAIEEKVQVKTSQWKE
-230 LTESLTELSTVK
+230 LTKRINEALENQQNPLYDDYVKRFLQFMGDKLVTDGRKVMTLSEAFNQNYEK
-242 QELATIQ
+242 HLQKFGYEPIEQDDQEL
-249 QEKENLLK
+249 
-257 FKELLTKETFPEV
+257 ELDSF
-270 EKALLQEFVNTHS
+270 
-283 VNSNKGYKKPIRDFY
+283 
-298 EDFVQGKFINFAQDF
+298 
-313 PEANELLNNFK
+313 
-324 SYRDNNEIPVHD
+324 
-336 INEIEWER
+336 EWEH